1 MYTRPLNFLTMEKT
15 HMRAIVADVPGGPEV
30 LTLKDILIPEPG
42 PGQARV
48 RVAYSDLNPL
58 DTHARAKRVAWNAP
72 TFPYTPGYEYSGLVD
87 KVGVG
92 VEASLVGKR
101 VASVGEWGG
110 NAEYAIATAA
120 RLSMIPEGFDW
131 QTGTIYQTGAYS
143 AWHLVHTV
151 GKVKPGM
158 SVLFHSGAGSVSI
171 MGSQIAR
178 EAGATVFATCSP
190 SKVDF
195 VKGFGANHVINYRDA
210 DWVGEVKRLTDGRG
224 VDLIVDGV
232 AGPEAPKNYD
242 AVANLGEVIYIG
254 ALGGFPPPV
263 DISRQL
269 YAKTIAVRG
278 FVVYVAMAATK
289 GAEKPAIHEALRTG
303 RWKTG
308 ITGVYDLAQVPELH
322 QKFENRELFGKSLIR
337 VGGDLQP

>member
-1 MYTRPLNFLTMEKT
+1 
-15 HMRAIVADVPGGPEV
+15 MRAIVADVPGGPEV
-30 LTLKDILIPEPG
+30 LTLRDIPMVEPK
-42 PGQARV
+42 PGQARI

-58 DTHARAKRVAWNAP
+58 DTHARAKRIDWNAP
-72 TFPYTPGYEYSGLVD
+72 TFPFTPGYEYSGVVD
-87 KVGVG
+87 KVGDG
-92 VEASLVGKR
+92 VDGSLVGKR

-110 NAEYAIATAA
+110 NADCALATAA

-131 QTGTIYQTGAYS
+131 HTGTVFQTGTYS

-151 GKVKPGM
+151 GKIQPGM

-171 MGSQIAR
+171 MGAQIAR
-178 EAGATVFATCSP
+178 EAGATVFATCGSE
-190 SKVDF
+190 SKVAF
-195 VKGFGANHVINYRDA
+195 AKGFGGHHVVNYRDT
-210 DWVGEVKRLTDGRG
+210 DWVAEVKRLTSGRG

-232 AGPEAPKNYD
+232 AGPEAVKNYD
-242 AVANLGEVIYIG
+242 AVAALGQVIYIG
-254 ALGGFPPPV
+254 ALGGFPPSV
-263 DISRQL
+263 DISKQL

-278 FVVYVAMAATK
+278 FVVYVAMASTK

-308 ITGVYDLAQVPELH
+308 ITGVYDLAEVPSLH

-337 VGGDLQP
+337 VGGDL

>member
-1 MYTRPLNFLTMEKT
+1 M
-15 HMRAIVADVPGGPEV
+15 V
-30 LTLKDILIPEPG
+30 EPG
-42 PGQARV
+42 AGQARV

-58 DTHARAKRVAWNAP
+58 DTHARAQRVAWNAP
-72 TFPYTPGYEYSGLVD
+72 TFPFTPGYEYSGIVE
-87 KVGVG
+87 KVGAG
-92 VEASLVGKR
+92 VDAALLGKR

-110 NAEYAIATAA
+110 NAEYALATAA
-120 RLSMIPEGFDW
+120 RLSPIPDGFDW
-131 QTGTIYQTGAYS
+131 QTGTVFQTGTYS

-151 GKVKPGM
+151 GKLKPGM
-158 SVLFHSGAGSVSI
+158 SVLFHSGSGSVSI

-178 EAGATVFATCSP
+178 EAGATVFATCGSQP
-190 SKVDF
+190 KVDF
-195 VKGFGANHVINYRDA
+195 AKGFGAHHVLNYREG
-210 DWVGEVKRLTDGRG
+210 DWVAEVKRLTEGRG
-224 VDLIVDGV
+224 VDLIIDGV

-242 AVANLGEVIYIG
+242 AVAALGEVIYIG

-308 ITGVYDLAQVPELH
+308 ITGVYDLAEVPALH
-322 QKFENRELFGKSLIR
+322 RRFENRELFGKSLIR
-337 VGGDLQP
+337 VGGDIVL

>member
-1 MYTRPLNFLTMEKT
+1 
-15 HMRAIVADVPGGPEV
+15 MRAIVADIPGGPEV
-30 LTLKDILIPEPG
+30 LTLKDVPTPEPG
-42 PGQARV
+42 PGQARIK
-48 RVAYSDLNPL
+48 VAYSDLNPL
-58 DTHARAKRVAWNAP
+58 DTHSRAKRVNWNAP
-72 TFPYTPGYEYSGLVD
+72 TFPFTPGYEYSGLVEE
-87 KVGVG
+87 VGEG
-92 VEASLVGKR
+92 VDASLVGKR

-110 NAEYAIATAA
+110 NADYAIATAG

-131 QTGTIYQTGAYS
+131 QTGTVFQTGTYS

-158 SVLFHSGAGSVSI
+158 SVLFHSGSGSVAI
-171 MGSQIAR
+171 MGAQIAR
-178 EAGATVFATCSP
+178 EAGATVFVTCGSKA
-190 SKVDF
+190 KVDF
-195 VKGFGANHVINYRDA
+195 ARSFGAHHLIDYRA
-210 DWVGEVKRLTDGRG
+210 SDWVAEVKRLTDGRG

-232 AGPEAPKNYD
+232 AGPDAPKNYE
-242 AVANLGEVIYIG
+242 AVAALGEVVYIG

-263 DISRQL
+263 DISKQL

-308 ITGVYDLAQVPELH
+308 VTGVYDLGDVPTLH
-322 QKFENRELFGKSLIR
+322 RKFEARELFGKSLIR
-337 VGGDLQP
+337 VGGDL

>member
-178 EAGATVFATCSP
+178 EAGSTLATWS
-190 SKVDF
+190 
-195 VKGFGANHVINYRDA
+195 IQR
-210 DWVGEVKRLTDGRG
+210 RG
-224 VDLIVDGV
+224 SVLCGQ
-232 AGPEAPKNYD
+232 P
-242 AVANLGEVIYIG
+242 
-254 ALGGFPPPV
+254 
-263 DISRQL
+263 
-269 YAKTIAVRG
+269 
-278 FVVYVAMAATK
+278 
-289 GAEKPAIHEALRTG
+289 PAIA
-303 RWKTG
+303 
-308 ITGVYDLAQVPELH
+308 
-322 QKFENRELFGKSLIR
+322 
-337 VGGDLQP
+337 

>member
-1 MYTRPLNFLTMEKT
+1 MQ
-15 HMRAIVADVPGGPEV
+15 AVVAQEAGGPEV
-30 LTLKDILIPEPG
+30 LKLVEVEAPTPG

-48 RVAYSDLNPL
+48 KVAYSDLNPL

-72 TFPYTPGYEYSGLVD
+72 TFPFTPGYEYSGLVD
-87 KVGVG
+87 AVGEG
-92 VEASLVGKR
+92 VNPALLGKR

-110 NAEYAIATAA
+110 NAEYALATAA
-120 RLSMIPEGFDW
+120 RLTELPEGFDW
-131 QTGTIYQTGAYS
+131 QTGTVFQTGTYT

-151 GKVKPGM
+151 GRLRPGM
-158 SVLFHSGAGSVSI
+158 SVLFHSGSGSVAV
-171 MGSQIAR
+171 MGAQIAR
-178 EAGATVFATCSP
+178 EAGVTVFVTVG
-190 SKVDF
+190 SKAKADF
-195 VKGFGANHVINYRDA
+195 AAGFGAHHIIDYRA
-210 DWVGEVKRLTDGRG
+210 TDWVAEVKRATSGRG

-254 ALGGFPPPV
+254 AIGGFAPPV

-278 FVVYVAMAATK
+278 FVVYVAMAATE
-289 GAEKPAIHEALRTG
+289 GAEKPGIHEALRTG

-308 ITGVYDLAQVPELH
+308 ISGVYELKDVPDLHRRFESRDLH
-322 QKFENRELFGKSLIR
+322 GKSLIR
-337 VGGDLQP
+337 VGGDL

>member
-1 MYTRPLNFLTMEKT
+1 
-15 HMRAIVADVPGGPEV
+15 MRAIVADFPGGPEV
-30 LTLKDILIPEPG
+30 LTLKDIPVPEPG

-72 TFPYTPGYEYSGLVD
+72 TFPFTPGYEYSGLVD
-87 KVGVG
+87 KVGQG
-92 VEASLVGKR
+92 VDAALVGRR

-131 QTGTIYQTGAYS
+131 QTGTVYQTGTYS

-151 GKVKPGM
+151 GKLKSGM
-158 SVLFHSGAGSVSI
+158 SALFHSGAGSVSI
-171 MGSQIAR
+171 MGAQIAR
-178 EAGATVFATCSP
+178 EAGATVFVTCGSRA
-190 SKVDF
+190 KIDF
-195 VKGFGANHVINYRDA
+195 ARAFGADHLLNYRET
-210 DWVGEVKRLTDGRG
+210 DWVAEVKRLTDGRG
-224 VDLIVDGV
+224 VDLVVDGV
-232 AGPEAPKNYD
+232 AGPDAVKNYE
-242 AVANLGEVIYIG
+242 AVAALGEVIYIG

-289 GAEKPAIHEALRTG
+289 GAEKPLIHEALRTG

-308 ITGVYDLAQVPELH
+308 ITGVYALEDVPDLH
-322 QKFENRELFGKSLIR
+322 KRFENRELFGKSLIR
-337 VGGDLQP
+337 VGGDL

>member
-1 MYTRPLNFLTMEKT
+1 
-15 HMRAIVADVPGGPEV
+15 MRAIVADIPGGPEV
-30 LTLKDILIPEPG
+30 LALKDVPTPEPG
-42 PGQARV
+42 PGQARIK
-48 RVAYSDLNPL
+48 VAYSDLNPL
-58 DTHARAKRVAWNAP
+58 DTHARAKRVNWNAP
-72 TFPYTPGYEYSGLVD
+72 TFPFTPGYEYSGLVE
-87 KVGVG
+87 KVGEG
-92 VEASLVGKR
+92 VDASLVGKR

-110 NAEYAIATAA
+110 NADYAIATAG

-131 QTGTIYQTGAYS
+131 QTGTVFQTGTYS

-158 SVLFHSGAGSVSI
+158 SVLFHSGSGSVAI
-171 MGSQIAR
+171 MGAQIAR
-178 EAGATVFATCSP
+178 EAGATVFVTCGSKA
-190 SKVDF
+190 KVDF
-195 VKGFGANHVINYRDA
+195 ARSFGAHHLIDYRA
-210 DWVGEVKRLTDGRG
+210 SDWVAEVKRLTDGCG

-232 AGPEAPKNYD
+232 AGPDAPKNYE
-242 AVANLGEVIYIG
+242 AVAALGEVVYIG

-263 DISRQL
+263 DISKQL

-308 ITGVYDLAQVPELH
+308 VTGVYDLGDVPTLH
-322 QKFENRELFGKSLIR
+322 RKFEARELFGKSLIR
-337 VGGDLQP
+337 VGGDL

>member
-1 MYTRPLNFLTMEKT
+1 
-15 HMRAIVADVPGGPEV
+15 MRAIVADIPGGPEV
-30 LTLKDILIPEPG
+30 LTLRDIPMVEPG

-72 TFPYTPGYEYSGLVD
+72 TFPFTPGYEYSGLVD
-87 KVGVG
+87 KVGASAD
-92 VEASLVGKR
+92 ASLVGKR

-110 NAEYAIATAA
+110 NADYALATAA

-131 QTGTIYQTGAYS
+131 QTGTVFQTGTYS

-151 GKVKPGM
+151 GKLKPGM
-158 SVLFHSGAGSVSI
+158 SVLFHSGSGSVSI

-178 EAGATVFATCSP
+178 EAGATVFATCGSQA
-190 SKVDF
+190 KVDF
-195 VKGFGANHVINYRDA
+195 AKGFGAHHVLNYREG
-210 DWVGEVKRLTDGRG
+210 DWVAEVKRLTEGRG
-224 VDLIVDGV
+224 VDLIIDGV
-232 AGPEAPKNYD
+232 AGPDAPKNYD
-242 AVANLGEVIYIG
+242 AVAALGEVIYIG
-254 ALGGFPPPV
+254 ALGGFPPAV

-269 YAKTIAVRG
+269 YAKTISVRG

-289 GAEKPAIHEALRTG
+289 GAEKPAIHEALRTR

-308 ITGVYDLAQVPELH
+308 ITGVYDLAEVPALH
-322 QKFENRELFGKSLIR
+322 QKFEDRELFGKSLIR
-337 VGGDLQP
+337 VGGEI